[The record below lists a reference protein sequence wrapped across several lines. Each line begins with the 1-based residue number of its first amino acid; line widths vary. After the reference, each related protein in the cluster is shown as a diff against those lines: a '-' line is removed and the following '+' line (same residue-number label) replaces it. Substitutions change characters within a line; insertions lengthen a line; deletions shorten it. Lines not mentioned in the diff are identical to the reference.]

1 MVAPAQQ
8 PSLPPRHRTPPRWF
22 HLLAGPNGAGKSTL
36 YRALVLEGIL
46 GPPLEFVNADLY
58 EQAHLQH
65 MADPEARSEAARQWA
80 DDRRATLLREGTD
93 FASETVFSH
102 PSKLALIEE
111 AQRCGYTVALYIV
124 ALDDPARLLP
134 RVAQRVREGGHP
146 VPPERIL
153 ARYPRTL
160 ENLAE
165 AVRRANVSY
174 LYDAAEVT
182 GTGPQLVAVCT
193 PHETTALV
201 PHLPRWA
208 QRLVGH

>member
-1 MVAPAQQ
+1 M
-8 PSLPPRHRTPPRWF
+8 
-22 HLLAGPNGAGKSTL
+22 
-36 YRALVLEGIL
+36 
-46 GPPLEFVNADLY
+46 
-58 EQAHLQH
+58 
-65 MADPEARSEAARQWA
+65 
-80 DDRRATLLREGTD
+80 
-93 FASETVFSH
+93 
-102 PSKLALIEE
+102 
-111 AQRCGYTVALYIV
+111 V
-124 ALDDPARLLP
+124 ALDEPSRLLS
-134 RVAQRVREGGHP
+134 RVAQRVREGGHA

-160 ENLAE
+160 ENLTQ
-165 AVRRANVSY
+165 AVHRANVSY